1 MSDSSKNLPGRAG
14 SVRRRNVLKSTAGM
28 VATGV
33 FPAVHPEEKIVTPHL
48 GTAIN
53 EDPVIAGRLKADTK
67 TETRSVSAERD
78 KKEMGMGPAIE
89 QVTIAAPGGTCPASV
104 LSPDGKGPWPAVVF
118 YGDAGGIR
126 PAMLQMAQRLA
137 GAGYLVLLPDLYYRY
152 GPYGPLVPEQVFK
165 GDVAAIL
172 GPLMATT
179 GTEQASKDTAAFLA
193 YLDTRPD
200 VARDRIG
207 AVGFCMGGGLAIAA
221 AASYPQRFAAVASF
235 HGGNLATDAP
245 ASPHRFVRT
254 LAAEAYIAAA
264 DKDDSYPPP
273 MAARLEAALKNAGV
287 SYRAET
293 YAGAAHGWMV
303 PDFPTY
309 DRASAERGWQAL
321 LQLLD
326 RKLRS

>member
-1 MSDSSKNLPGRAG
+1 MSNSSKNLPGRAG
-14 SVRRRNVLKSTAGM
+14 SVRRRSVLKSTAGI

-33 FPAVHPEEKIVTPHL
+33 FQAAHSEEKIVPSHL
-48 GTAIN
+48 GTATN
-53 EDPVIAGRLKADTK
+53 EDPVIAGRFKADTT
-67 TETRSVSAERD
+67 TEIHSVSAEHD
-78 KKEMGMGPAIE
+78 KKRMGRSIK
-89 QVTIAAPGGTCPASV
+89 QVTIQAPGGTCPASV

-126 PAMLQMAQRLA
+126 PAMLEMAQNVA
-137 GAGYLVLLPDLYYRY
+137 GGGYLVLLPDLYYRF

-179 GTEQASKDTAAFLA
+179 GTKQASKDTAAFLA

-200 VARDRIG
+200 VAGSKIG

-245 ASPHRFVRT
+245 TSPHRFVRT
-254 LAAEAYIAAA
+254 LAAEAYIASAEN
-264 DKDDSYPPP
+264 DSSYPPP
-273 MAARLEAALKNAGV
+273 MAARLEEALKKSGV
-287 SYRAET
+287 RYQAET
-293 YAGAAHGWMV
+293 FAGAAHGWMV

-309 DRASAERGWQAL
+309 DRVSANRGWQAML
-321 LQLLD
+321 ALFD
-326 RKLRS
+326 RCLRG